1 MKRQYIEIAA
11 LVSII
16 ASLVFVGAEIRQNT
30 NAIRG
35 ATQQEISLQLSEML
49 TLVVENERIA
59 YLMDEAY
66 NGITKNEISKVD
78 FSRFRAFANIGFR
91 RIENIY
97 LQHLNGF
104 ISDDAFQRIGWDYY
118 RTPLLREIWEDRKK
132 GFNSDFVI
140 FYEKMRDKDLSK

>member
-1 MKRQYIEIAA
+1 MKRQYIEIAG

-140 FYEKMRDKDLSK
+140 FYEKMRDKDL

>member
-1 MKRQYIEIAA
+1 MKRQYIEIAG

-30 NAIRG
+30 IAIRG

-49 TLVVENERIA
+49 TLVVENERLA
-59 YLMDEAY
+59 YLMDEAF
-66 NGITKNEISKVD
+66 NGITKAELSKVD
-78 FSRFRAFANIGFR
+78 FSTFRAFANIGFR

-97 LQHLNGF
+97 LQHQNGF

-118 RTPLLREIWEDRKK
+118 QSPLLREIWEDRKK

>member
-1 MKRQYIEIAA
+1 MKRQYIEIAG
-11 LVSII
+11 LLSII

-30 NAIRG
+30 IAIRG

-49 TLVVENERIA
+49 TLVVENERLA
-59 YLMDEAY
+59 YLMDEAF
-66 NGITKNEISKVD
+66 NGITKAELSKVD
-78 FSRFRAFANIGFR
+78 FSTFRAFANIGFR

-97 LQHLNGF
+97 LQHQNGF

-118 RTPLLREIWEDRKK
+118 QSPLLREIWEDRKK
-132 GFNSDFVI
+132 GFNPDFVT

>member
-1 MKRQYIEIAA
+1 MKRQYIEIAG

-66 NGITKNEISKVD
+66 NGVTKNEISKVD

-140 FYEKMRDKDLSK
+140 FYEKMRDNDLSK

>member
-1 MKRQYIEIAA
+1 MKRQYIEIAG
-11 LVSII
+11 LFSII
-16 ASLVFVGAEIRQNT
+16 ASLIFVGAEIRQNT
-30 NAIRG
+30 IAVRG

-66 NGITKNEISKVD
+66 NGVTKNEISKVD

>member
-1 MKRQYIEIAA
+1 MKRQYIEIAG

-30 NAIRG
+30 IAIRG

-140 FYEKMRDKDLSK
+140 FYEKMRDNDLSK

>member
-1 MKRQYIEIAA
+1 MKRQYIEIAG
-11 LVSII
+11 LLSII
-16 ASLVFVGAEIRQNT
+16 ASLIFVGAEIRQNT
-30 NAIRG
+30 IAIRG

-59 YLMDEAY
+59 YLMDEAF
-66 NGITKNEISKVD
+66 NGTTKAEMSRVD

-97 LQHLNGF
+97 LQHRNGF

-118 RTPLLREIWEDRKK
+118 QSPLLREIWEDRKK

>member
-1 MKRQYIEIAA
+1 MKRRYIEIAG

-16 ASLVFVGAEIRQNT
+16 ASLIFVGAEIRQNT
-30 NAIRG
+30 IAIRG

-132 GFNSDFVI
+132 GFNPDFVI
-140 FYEKMRDKDLSK
+140 IYEKMRDKDL

>member
-1 MKRQYIEIAA
+1 MKRQYIEIAG

-140 FYEKMRDKDLSK
+140 FYEKMRDNDLSK

>member
-1 MKRQYIEIAA
+1 MKRQYIEIAG

-59 YLMDEAY
+59 YLMDVALMELL
-66 NGITKNEISKVD
+66 K
-78 FSRFRAFANIGFR
+78 
-91 RIENIY
+91 
-97 LQHLNGF
+97 LN
-104 ISDDAFQRIGWDYY
+104 
-118 RTPLLREIWEDRKK
+118 
-132 GFNSDFVI
+132 
-140 FYEKMRDKDLSK
+140 

>member
-1 MKRQYIEIAA
+1 MKRQYIEIAG

-66 NGITKNEISKVD
+66 NGVTKNEISKVD

>member
-1 MKRQYIEIAA
+1 MKRQYIEIAG
-11 LVSII
+11 LLSII
-16 ASLVFVGAEIRQNT
+16 ASLIFVGAEIRQNT
-30 NAIRG
+30 IAIRG

-66 NGITKNEISKVD
+66 NGTTKDEMSRVD

-97 LQHLNGF
+97 LQHRNGF

-118 RTPLLREIWEDRKK
+118 QSPLLREIWEDRKK
-132 GFNSDFVI
+132 SFNPDFVI
-140 FYEKMRDKDLSK
+140 FYEKMRDKDL

>member
-1 MKRQYIEIAA
+1 MKRQYIEIAG

-16 ASLVFVGAEIRQNT
+16 TSLIFVGAEIKQNT
-30 NAIRG
+30 IAIRG

>member
-1 MKRQYIEIAA
+1 MKRQYIEIAG

-66 NGITKNEISKVD
+66 NGVTKNEISKVD

-132 GFNSDFVI
+132 GFHSDFVI

>member
-1 MKRQYIEIAA
+1 MKRQYIEIAG

-16 ASLVFVGAEIRQNT
+16 ASLIFVGAEIRQNT
-30 NAIRG
+30 IAIRG

-66 NGITKNEISKVD
+66 NGITKAEMSKVD

-97 LQHLNGF
+97 LQHINGF
-104 ISDDAFQRIGWDYY
+104 VSEEAFQRIGWDYY
-118 RTPLLREIWEDRKK
+118 RTPLLIEI
-132 GFNSDFVI
+132 
-140 FYEKMRDKDLSK
+140 

>member
-1 MKRQYIEIAA
+1 MKRQYIEIAG

-30 NAIRG
+30 IAIRG

>member
-1 MKRQYIEIAA
+1 MKRQYIEIAG

-97 LQHLNGF
+97 LQHRNGF

-140 FYEKMRDKDLSK
+140 FYEKMRDNDLSK

>member
-1 MKRQYIEIAA
+1 MKRQYIEIAG

>member
-1 MKRQYIEIAA
+1 MKRQYIEIAG

-16 ASLVFVGAEIRQNT
+16 ASLIFVGAEIRQNT
-30 NAIRG
+30 IAIRG

-49 TLVVENERIA
+49 TLVVENERLA
-59 YLMDEAY
+59 YLMDEAF
-66 NGITKNEISKVD
+66 NGITKAELSKVD
-78 FSRFRAFANIGFR
+78 FSTFRAFANIGFR

-97 LQHLNGF
+97 LQHQNGF

-140 FYEKMRDKDLSK
+140 FYEKMRDKDFSK

>member
-1 MKRQYIEIAA
+1 MKRQYIEIAG

-30 NAIRG
+30 IAIRG

-49 TLVVENERIA
+49 TLVVENERLA
-59 YLMDEAY
+59 YLMDEAF
-66 NGITKNEISKVD
+66 NGITKAELSKVD
-78 FSRFRAFANIGFR
+78 FSTFRAFANIGFR

-97 LQHLNGF
+97 LQHQNGF

-118 RTPLLREIWEDRKK
+118 QSPLLREIWEDRKK
-132 GFNSDFVI
+132 GLILISLLM
-140 FYEKMRDKDLSK
+140 KK